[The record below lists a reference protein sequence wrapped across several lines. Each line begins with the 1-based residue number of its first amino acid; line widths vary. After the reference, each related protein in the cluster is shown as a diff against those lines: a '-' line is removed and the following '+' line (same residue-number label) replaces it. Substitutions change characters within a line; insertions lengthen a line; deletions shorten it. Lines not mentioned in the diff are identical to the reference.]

1 MKTRIVLWVSLMT
14 ALLFAATAKAQ
25 PVPIVDCS
33 CLATQAQSLL
43 TTNACQGIV
52 PDLCQFTN
60 CYRSTVV
67 PPPPLFCSQ
76 NPPAGTVLGPGNHP
90 ITVTVMD
97 ASGQSSQCVL
107 NFSVIPPPN
116 TNQFDLLCASNKV
129 VYCDIP
135 WTFDPPTPTNYCC
148 PQPGVP
154 NGGVSIFAINLTTN
168 GTCPAEITQ
177 TWMARDACGKVAM
190 CSQTVT
196 QVDIV
201 APIIICASNQT
212 VQCNTAWSFGTPSAT
227 DNCTAPSDLF
237 YNIIST
243 STNFGCGLSYVA
255 QQVWMVH
262 DLCGNASYCTQTVSV
277 VDTVAPTITCGT
289 NKTVQ
294 CGTTWTFDVPTV
306 FDNCNNAAMPPT
318 NIIVSVVNTL
328 TNGFCPRVITRTWRA
343 TDGCGNSSQCSQT
356 ITVVDTI
363 APVLDCNCLR
373 SSPNVPL
380 NVVGCSNTIPNLCS
394 LISSASGGTTISCAT
409 DNCGPISCFQ
419 SPAPGTVV
427 GPGTYPIT
435 ITVYDC
441 VSNSA
446 QCTVLFTV
454 VAPTTGCGTTNCAVS
469 IICPT
474 NVTAFTCSNSAV
486 VFYPPPIVNNPCG
499 SNVSL
504 VCNPPSGSTFPLGTT
519 PVSCSILAATGVV
532 IDQCIFNVT
541 VLSQPSG
548 CPTNCAVRIICPTNI
563 TVFTCSNSVVV
574 NYPAPTV
581 INPCASNIFVNCNPP
596 SGSTFP
602 LGTNTVT
609 CVAGIPGTVPDQCNF
624 LVIVLSQTNGCP
636 TNTNCTVRII
646 CPTNIFV
653 STCTNSVVVT
663 YPAPTVI
670 NPCGSNVFV
679 VCNPPSGSTF
689 PPGTNIVTCT
699 VGNAAGPVAQC
710 SFLVVVTATGGN
722 CCTNIIEVFNTG
734 MGGPSGNILLA
745 AGTPDPNYS
754 LVTAPG
760 SCTIAQV
767 INTNT
772 MPAPPWVGTGP
783 NSQWIGGGPNANCDA
798 GFYVY
803 RLAVNITC
811 PSNAMLSGQWTAD
824 DYAEVFLN
832 GVSTGI
838 TAPSPGFPYS
848 FTGWHPL
855 LLTNGFVC
863 GTNFIDFYVTNAHGV
878 VNPTGFRAQLTN
890 VYNSCCGPCNP
901 PGCVLAIRCPT
912 NITVYTCSNSAMV
925 NYPAPV
931 VVNTCGSNVSII
943 CNPPSGS
950 TFPLGTNM
958 VGCAIVN
965 SIGVVFDQ
973 CNFKVIVLPATS
985 GCGTNTNC
993 TVRIVCPTNL
1003 YFTTCSNS
1011 VVVNYLSP
1019 TVINPC
1025 ASNVFVVCNPPSGS
1039 SFPVGVTPVTC
1050 TVGNAAGPI
1059 DQCTFVIVVTT
1070 PPGGCCTNVTQ
1081 VFNTGMGGPSG
1092 NVLLPAG
1099 TIDPNYFLVTAPGS
1113 CTIAQVIDT
1122 NTMPAP
1128 PWIGTGP
1135 NSQWIGG
1142 GMNAVCDQGFY
1153 LYRLAINI
1161 TCTTGTVVS
1170 GRWTADD
1177 YAEVFLNGL
1186 PTGITAPSPGFPY
1199 SFTGWHPLLLTNGF
1213 VCGTNFIDFYVTN
1226 AHAAENPTGF
1236 RAELTNTYNSCCGP
1250 CTPPGCVTTIRCP
1263 TNITV
1268 STCTSNAVVNYP
1280 APVVVNT
1287 CGSNVT
1293 VVCNPPSGSIFPI
1306 GTTTVTCNLIN
1317 ATGVL
1322 VDHCN
1327 FTVTVVSSF
1336 CDFINGDFSQQVP
1349 VNGTGGGWTTF
1360 SLFGGAGW
1368 DPSAGNGPPSF
1379 LLNNV
1384 GDPSTDP
1391 TIQQRLCCF
1400 RPGQCYTIRGQR
1412 RVQAW
1417 FGNSN
1422 LSFAVLLDT
1431 APILQLPV
1439 PTVPADT
1446 NWYNFSVSFT
1456 ATSACHT
1463 IGFASEINGTD
1474 VSYWLDNLR
1483 IECCVTNNC
1492 ISIVCP
1498 TNRTVQTCTNG
1509 RPVNYN
1515 PPVATSNCGTAIT
1528 GVTCVP
1534 PSGSF
1539 FPLGINN
1546 VVCTA
1551 TDAFGNT
1558 AQCSFLVIV
1567 TGDTTPPNCPPFSMS
1582 VTGCPPVMP
1591 NFQTSGLITDNCTPS
1606 NLITV
1611 TQSIAPGTVL
1621 PPGSVTVVIL
1631 TICDASGN
1639 CRVCDVV
1646 ITAVG
1651 SGKPPV
1657 INCPKDITV
1666 LTCSNSA
1673 EVIYKVKATGGT
1685 FTYMNCTPPS
1695 GSIFP
1700 LGTNLVTCCVMDSC
1714 GYTNC
1719 CSFKVIVKSAIT
1731 VNPNWTA
1738 TAGVPDNFAL
1748 PVDASFR
1755 TACLT
1760 NAFGGYPQWKGFD
1773 SYGIDT
1779 IFGHRF
1785 TGLPGN
1791 IVQAQL
1797 EIKMRPLNTFGADN
1811 DGLFIGLGSS
1821 CTFTSFVYAQ
1831 SIKAIPGAVP
1841 PTGGTWSAPSN
1852 PVTVFN
1858 INLSSPAMLAKLN
1871 ADQFMDVAVHDDT
1884 AVDYMRLKLWL
1895 CPPKHP
1901 GIGIPFSTLN
1911 NAKFAVRP
1919 ITDDDQAGPAVTVYP
1934 DPSSP
1939 PSGIVLTPGTP
1950 KRLTFTTVL
1959 DFNAPE
1965 GASFDIGLPPSPE
1978 NPNGVPMLSFHRKSG
1993 PKGYCVKTSTKLW
2006 DDPSSSFRT
2015 IAIGSNGHLFSSY
2028 PWSREDMDTNV
2039 FLNLFYQPG
2048 VTQAVM
2054 TVDIDCFTGEMSLAF
2069 PHCIWT
2075 PDNARKGWDGCIY
2088 GNGTP
2093 SKGLGTNKHARV
2105 ILTPQTTVVSPPI
2118 TELALTATG
2127 LPEFPVEN
2135 PDVEVSGRKWGDGHV
2150 TLMKAY
2156 DDEEAANR
2164 MMEWTSFGEGGGVN
2178 VDLGR
2183 TASLDLGIHHFETGD
2198 IPTEEQLFRIMLPPR
2213 GLTNRPTPP
2222 SIPLR
2227 TISGPDGLQCS
2238 IDFTDV
2244 GASGV
2249 TVQLWSNGQLVGEGH
2264 GEGATIPPES
2274 PLTISHWPE
2283 RWGYIA
2289 FNQSIHLYRSE
2300 GLMVSGLTG
2309 DEIRIFPDLP
2319 PGGSPFDY
2327 ASGLELRTS
2336 EGMESAAYG
2345 LVRTLACEPGPL
2357 HVERSATGTILSW
2370 SEEGFRLQGAE
2381 TVEGPWYDLGVESP
2395 VSVETSAL
2403 MRYFRLTCD

>member
-1 MKTRIVLWVSLMT
+1 LWASLMA

-25 PVPIVDCS
+25 PIVDCS
-33 CLATQAQSLL
+33 CLASQAQSLL

-76 NPPAGTVLGPGNHP
+76 NPSAGTVLGPGNHP

-97 ASGQSSQCVL
+97 ASGLSSQCQL
-107 NFSVIPPPN
+107 TFNVIPPPN

-129 VYCDIP
+129 VFCDIP
-135 WTFDPPTPTNYCC
+135 WNFDPPTPTNYCC

-154 NGGVSIFAINLTTN
+154 NGGVSIFIIGLSTN

-177 TWMARDACGKVAM
+177 TWLARDACGKVAM

-196 QVDIV
+196 QLDVV
-201 APIIICASNQT
+201 APVIICGPSQT
-212 VQCNTAWSFGTPSAT
+212 VQCGVTWNFTPPSAS
-227 DNCTAPSDLF
+227 DNCTPSNQLSF
-237 YNIIST
+237 QLVST
-243 STNFGCGLSYVA
+243 MTNFGCGQTLTA
-255 QQVWMVH
+255 EQIWNVH
-262 DLCGNASYCTQTVSV
+262 DLCGNLSWCTQTVAV
-277 VDTVAPTITCGT
+277 VDNTAPTISCGT
-289 NKTVQ
+289 NRTVQ
-294 CGTTWTFDVPTV
+294 CGTQWGFDIPSV

-318 NIIVSVVNTL
+318 NITVTIVSTV

-343 TDGCGNSSQCSQT
+343 TDPCGNFSQCSQT
-356 ITVVDTI
+356 VTVVDTI
-363 APVLDCNCLR
+363 APVLNCNCLR
-373 SSPNVPL
+373 NNPNVPL
-380 NVVGCSNTIPNLCS
+380 SVIGCSNAIPNLCA
-394 LISSASGGTTISCAT
+394 LTAQCAS
-409 DNCGPISCFQ
+409 DNCGPVSCFQ
-419 SPAPGTVV
+419 SPAAGTIV

-435 ITVYDC
+435 VTVYDC
-441 VSNSA
+441 ASNSA
-446 QCTVLFTV
+446 SCTVLFTV
-454 VAPTTGCGTTNCAVS
+454 TAPATGCGTNTTNCS
-469 IICPT
+469 ISIVCPT

-486 VFYPPPIVNNPCG
+486 VTYPAPTVNNPCS
-499 SNVSL
+499 SNITIS
-504 VCNPPSGSTFPLGTT
+504 CNPPSGSVFPLGTNG
-519 PVSCSILAATGVV
+519 VSCFV
-532 IDQCIFNVT
+532 INSAGIVYDQCLFNVI
-541 VLSQPSG
+541 VLPATN
-548 CPTNCAVRIICPTNI
+548 CPTNCAVRIICPTNA
-563 TVFTCSNSVVV
+563 TAFTCTNSVVV

-581 INPCASNIFVNCNPP
+581 LNPCGSNIFVNCNPP
-596 SGSTFP
+596 SGSSFP
-602 LGTNTVT
+602 VGTNTVT
-609 CVAGIPGTVPDQCNF
+609 CVAGIPGTVPDQCSF
-624 LVIVLSQTNGCP
+624 LVIVTTPPGGCPSNCAVRIVCP
-636 TNTNCTVRII
+636 TNVFASTCSNSAVVSYPSPTIINPCGSNVTIVCNPPSGSVFPLGTNTVGCVIINSIGTVYDQCSFNVVVQPATTGCPTNCTVRII
-646 CPTNIFV
+646 CPTN
-653 STCTNSVVVT
+653 
-663 YPAPTVI
+663 
-670 NPCGSNVFV
+670 VF
-679 VCNPPSGSTF
+679 
-689 PPGTNIVTCT
+689 
-699 VGNAAGPVAQC
+699 
-710 SFLVVVTATGGN
+710 AT
-722 CCTNIIEVFNTG
+722 
-734 MGGPSGNILLA
+734 
-745 AGTPDPNYS
+745 
-754 LVTAPG
+754 
-760 SCTIAQV
+760 
-767 INTNT
+767 
-772 MPAPPWVGTGP
+772 
-783 NSQWIGGGPNANCDA
+783 
-798 GFYVY
+798 
-803 RLAVNITC
+803 
-811 PSNAMLSGQWTAD
+811 
-824 DYAEVFLN
+824 
-832 GVSTGI
+832 
-838 TAPSPGFPYS
+838 
-848 FTGWHPL
+848 
-855 LLTNGFVC
+855 
-863 GTNFIDFYVTNAHGV
+863 
-878 VNPTGFRAQLTN
+878 
-890 VYNSCCGPCNP
+890 
-901 PGCVLAIRCPT
+901 
-912 NITVYTCSNSAMV
+912 TCSNSAIV
-925 NYPAPV
+925 AYPSPGFT
-931 VVNTCGSNVSII
+931 NPCLSNILI
-943 CNPPSGS
+943 GCTPPSS
-950 TFPLGTNM
+950 ATFPLGTNT
-958 VGCAIVN
+958 VTCF
-965 SIGVVFDQ
+965 IGSSTGIIWDQ
-973 CNFKVIVLPATS
+973 CSFSVIVLPATS
-985 GCGTNTNC
+985 GCPTNC

-1003 YFTTCSNS
+1003 TVTTCTNS
-1011 VVVNYLSP
+1011 AVVNYPSP

-1039 SFPVGVTPVTC
+1039 TFPLGTSGVTC
-1050 TVGNAAGPI
+1050 SVGNAAGVI
-1059 DQCTFVIVVTT
+1059 DQCTFTITVIQT
-1070 PPGGCCTNVTQ
+1070 PGGCCSNITQ

-1092 NVLLPAG
+1092 NVLLAAG
-1099 TIDPNYFLVTAPGS
+1099 TPDPNYFLVTAPGG
-1113 CTIAQVIDT
+1113 CNIAQVINT
-1122 NTMPAP
+1122 NTLPGV
-1128 PWIGTGP
+1128 WVGTGS

-1142 GMNAVCDQGFY
+1142 GPNASCAQGFY
-1153 LYRLAINI
+1153 HYRLAINV
-1161 TCTTGTVVS
+1161 TCPTGAVVS
-1170 GRWTADD
+1170 GQWTADD
-1177 YAEVFLNGL
+1177 YAEVFLNGA
-1186 PTGITAPSPGFPY
+1186 PTGFTAPSLAFPY
-1199 SFTGWHPLLLTNGF
+1199 SFTGWQPLVLTNGF
-1213 VCGTNFIDFYVTN
+1213 ICGTNFIDFYVTN
-1226 AHAAENPTGF
+1226 AHAVANPTGF
-1236 RAELTNTYNSCCGP
+1236 RAQLTNTYSSCCGP
-1250 CTPPGCVTTIRCP
+1250 CAPINCAISVRCP
-1263 TNITV
+1263 TNLVV
-1268 STCTSNAVVNYP
+1268 STCGSNAVVNYVGP
-1280 APVVVNT
+1280 TVFNP
-1287 CGSNVT
+1287 CGSNIT
-1293 VVCNPPSGSIFPI
+1293 IVCNPPSGSTFPI
-1306 GTTTVTCNLIN
+1306 GTNVVTCFVGNS
-1317 ATGVL
+1317 TGVIYSQ
-1322 VDHCN
+1322 CS
-1327 FTVTVVSSF
+1327 FTIAVVSSF
-1336 CDFINGDFSQQVP
+1336 CDFVNGDFAAQVP
-1349 VNGTGGGWTTF
+1349 ANGTGGGWT
-1360 SLFGGAGW
+1360 SSGLFGGSGW
-1368 DPSAGNGPPSF
+1368 DPSVGNGPPSF

-1384 GDPSTDP
+1384 GAPNTDP
-1391 TIQQRLCCF
+1391 TISQRLCCF

-1417 FGNSN
+1417 FGDTN
-1422 LSFAVLLDT
+1422 LSFAVLLDGGS
-1431 APILQLPV
+1431 LVQLPV

-1456 ATSACHT
+1456 ATSNCHT
-1463 IGFASEINGTD
+1463 IGFAAEINGTD
-1474 VSYWLDNLR
+1474 VSYWIDNLR

-1492 ISIVCP
+1492 VSIVCP
-1498 TNRTVQTCTNG
+1498 TNRIVQTCTNG
-1509 RPVNYN
+1509 RPVNY
-1515 PPVATSNCGTAIT
+1515 TSPGVTSACGTPIASVFCI
-1528 GVTCVP
+1528 P

-1539 FPLGINN
+1539 FPLGTNT
-1546 VVCTA
+1546 VTCTA
-1551 TDAFGNT
+1551 TDAQGNM
-1558 AQCSFLVIV
+1558 ASCSFLVIV
-1567 TGDTTPPNCPPFSMS
+1567 NGGDTTPPNCPPFSMS

-1621 PPGSVTVVIL
+1621 PPGSITVVIL

-1651 SGKPPV
+1651 SGKPPI

-1695 GSIFP
+1695 GSLFP

-1748 PVDASFR
+1748 PVDAAFR

-1852 PVTVFN
+1852 PVTVFT

-1919 ITDDDQAGPAVTVYP
+1919 TTEDDDQAGPAVTVYP
-1934 DPSSP
+1934 DPSSS

-1950 KRLTFTTVL
+1950 RKLTFTTVL

-1965 GASFDIGLPPSPE
+1965 GASFDIGLPPDPK
-1978 NPNGVPMLSFHRKSG
+1978 NPDGTPILSFRSKG
-1993 PKGYCVKTSTKLW
+1993 KKGYCVKTSTKLW
-2006 DDPSSSFRT
+2006 DDSDIVLRT
-2015 IAIGSNGHLFSSY
+2015 IAIGTNGHLFSSY
-2028 PWSREDMDTNV
+2028 PWSAADLESNV
-2039 FLNLFYQPG
+2039 LLNLIHLPD

-2054 TVDIDCFTGEMSLAF
+2054 TVSIDLETSAISLSF

-2093 SKGLGTNKHARV
+2093 SKGTNRQARL
-2105 ILTPQTTVVSPPI
+2105 ILEPVSPVTHPRI
-2118 TELALTATG
+2118 TELALTAVG
-2127 LPEFPVEN
+2127 LPEFVVEN

-2198 IPTEEQLFRIMLPPR
+2198 VPTEEQIFRIMLPPR

-2227 TISGPDGLQCS
+2227 IISGPDGLQCS

-2274 PLTISHWPE
+2274 PLTISDWPE

-2395 VSVETSAL
+2395 VLVETNAL